1 METGREEN
9 ASRER
14 CPDFPREQDQLA
26 KQGRCRKIRY
36 GDGAIQRWRH
46 RRDPRMEVRRKQSRG
61 GKSQFTYKYDLKKY
75 IYICITLQLKELGVG
90 GWYQILDIITYS
102 FLFKV

>member
-14 CPDFPREQDQLA
+14 CPDFPREQNQLA

-75 IYICITLQLKELGVG
+75 IYMYNPPIKRTGS
-90 GWYQILDIITYS
+90 GWLVSNFRYNNIFIPI
-102 FLFKV
+102 